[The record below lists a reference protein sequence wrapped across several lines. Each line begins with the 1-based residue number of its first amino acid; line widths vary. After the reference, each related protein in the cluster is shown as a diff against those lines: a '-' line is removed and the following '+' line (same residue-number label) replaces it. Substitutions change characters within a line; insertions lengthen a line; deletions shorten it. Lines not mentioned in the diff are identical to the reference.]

1 MSDHVGNFFLKKR
14 IPRVWYRFCFIFS
27 THHCASFFLS
37 RQRCKNDSEK
47 EWNESADLHWFLGIE
62 LREESSAP
70 KNQIANHSLLGF
82 FLCACVCGTQKIS
95 LKGSI
100 FADFARHCMFF
111 IRAVEKFLIGPNDCF
126 EIFKS
131 RNHKSGGSKK
141 SVPTLHKCLIS
152 RSNVLIFV
160 VFICTYNNEK
170 KKSEK

>member
-1 MSDHVGNFFLKKR
+1 MKKN

-82 FLCACVCGTQKIS
+82 FFVCVCGTQKIS

-152 RSNVLIFV
+152 RSNVIFV
-160 VFICTYNNEK
+160 VYILTITI
-170 KKSEK
+170 